1 MALKYNDIEEREEIK
16 DDLDRYVDGASS
28 ENNNNNNVI
37 ITSSVEYKDINDNYQ
52 DVKLNDINNNSNN
65 NKNSNNNYNY
75 NNSDDYYINK
85 SIISRLYYF
94 FKDQPSSLYN
104 TIHCAIGFLFIFL
117 GYSPTQSLIT
127 NLHENN
133 GSIGLGL
140 LYFSFAIGCFI
151 APVVLKKIGL
161 IKSLTIAGITYAI
174 FIFCSITGVS
184 VLEGLFLPASILIG
198 FGAGLLWTSQPV
210 YVSRNAPTE
219 KELGLYSGMFQTVYS
234 MGSIVGNA
242 ISGTLQNQDVDPTII
257 LLILGS
263 AALCGCIL
271 LAFLRRVDPI
281 VPTPRKSFSKTFTGA
296 FMVFKDRKFLFL
308 IPLLIVQG
316 QSQSY
321 FYETFNGI
329 IGLGRIG
336 YISVTMGIVSVI
348 GSSVWGRIHD
358 KLKNGKR
365 ILALIMGVLYLL
377 SLTLLSVAYYFDEI
391 PMFYVIAALNGLFD
405 SLQTILIFVTIA
417 SLYPND
423 NVSAFSASRF
433 LMSISTG
440 IAFFVFHYLNFFVV
454 IFWILALLIVAQI
467 CFHNLLQDIKSIV
480 KLPNDDDYDT
490 HTDINKFN
498 LPNQN
503 YNNNNNKKSNNNNN
517 NNNNEDGYELEYD
530 DTESN
535 LSYDDN
541 KI

>member
-1 MALKYNDIEEREEIK
+1 MALKYNDIEEREEIN

-28 ENNNNNNVI
+28 ENNNSNNNNNNNVI
-37 ITSSVEYKDINDNYQ
+37 ITSSIGYKDINNEKIQLNKNNDNYQ
-52 DVKLNDINNNSNN
+52 DIKLNDINNSNN
-65 NKNSNNNYNY
+65 NNNNN
-75 NNSDDYYINK
+75 DDYYINK
-85 SIISRLYYF
+85 SIISRVYYF

-104 TIHCAIGFLFIFL
+104 TIHCAIGFLFIFF

-127 NLHENN
+127 NLHESN
-133 GSIGLGL
+133 GSIGLAL

-151 APVVLKKIGL
+151 APLVLKKIGL

-174 FIFCSITGVS
+174 FIFCSITGVA

-219 KELGLYSGMFQTVYS
+219 KELGLYSGMFQTIYS

-242 ISGTLQNQDVDPTII
+242 LSGTLQNQDVNPTII
-257 LLILGS
+257 LSILGS
-263 AALCGCIL
+263 TTFCGCIL

-296 FMVFKDRKFLFL
+296 FMVFKDRKFLLL

-348 GSSVWGRIHD
+348 GSSVWGRVHD
-358 KLKNGKR
+358 KLKNGKK

-377 SLTLLSVAYYFDEI
+377 SLTLLSCAYYFDEI
-391 PMFYVIAALNGLFD
+391 PMFYVIAAVNGMFD
-405 SLQTILIFVTIA
+405 SLQTILIFVTVA

-454 IFWILALLIVAQI
+454 IFWILALLVVAQI
-467 CFHNLLQDIKSIV
+467 CYHNLLQDIKSIV

-490 HTDINKFN
+490 HTDINKFKHS
-498 LPNQN
+498 NQN
-503 YNNNNNKKSNNNNN
+503 NISNNND
-517 NNNNEDGYELEYD
+517 DGYELDYD

>member
-1 MALKYNDIEEREEIK
+1 MAIKYNDIEEREEIE
-16 DDLDRYVDGASS
+16 DDLARYVDGASN
-28 ENNNNNNVI
+28 ENNNVI
-37 ITSSVEYKDINDNYQ
+37 ISSDQYKHKYDENIQLNNNDNNKNNNNSYNDNYQ
-52 DVKLNDINNNSNN
+52 DIKLNDLNTNN
-65 NKNSNNNYNY
+65 NKNNEE
-75 NNSDDYYINK
+75 DYYINQ
-85 SIISRLYYF
+85 SIISRIYYF

-104 TIHCAIGFLFIFL
+104 TVHCAIGFLFIFF

-127 NLHENN
+127 NLHQNN
-133 GSIGLGL
+133 GSIGLAL

-161 IKSLTIAGITYAI
+161 IKSLTIAGITYGI
-174 FIFCSITGVS
+174 FIFCSITGVA

-219 KELGLYSGMFQTVYS
+219 KELGLYSGMFQTIYS
-234 MGSIVGNA
+234 IGSIVGNA
-242 ISGTLQNQDVDPTII
+242 ISGTLQNEDVNPTII
-257 LLILGS
+257 LSILGS
-263 AALCGCIL
+263 STFFGCII

-281 VPTPRKSFSKTFTGA
+281 VPTPRKTLSKTFTGA
-296 FMVFKDRKFLFL
+296 FMIFKDRKFLFL

-329 IGLGRIG
+329 IGLDRVGF
-336 YISVTMGIVSVI
+336 ISVTMGIVSVI
-348 GSSVWGRIHD
+348 GSSIWGRVHD
-358 KLKNGKR
+358 KVKSGKKL
-365 ILALIMGVLYLL
+365 LAIIMGILYLI
-377 SLTLLSVAYYFDEI
+377 SLTLLSFANYFDQI
-391 PMFYVIAALNGLFD
+391 PMFYVIAAINGMFD

-467 CFHNLLQDIKSIV
+467 CYHNLLQEIKSMV

-498 LPNQN
+498 LQNQN
-503 YNNNNNKKSNNNNN
+503 TNNNFNGNNNDN
-517 NNNNEDGYELEYD
+517 GYELDYD

-535 LSYDDN
+535 LSFDDN